1 MPTFEERIEAIT
13 GENFNAASAGDT
25 VVTHEDISQYLK
37 DAVLDVTNRCLS
49 MNPNESHYFT
59 RASTART
66 SNGDVGGNISKII
79 SVVRMSGTTNDWRGC
94 TRMPLELQSRVT
106 DVNSIHY
113 SSKYNPSYVIDDDGA
128 VFVYPAPAACGANS
142 YKIYYV
148 NETPVNSSGDAL
160 LFSHEDL
167 NYFPND
173 KIYLVV
179 IRASMSVIQAL
190 LNYNSKRDSNI
201 TIALTAINTAVDQAA
216 VAADKFISAD
226 SDSVFGDEET
236 FLTNSSQ
243 LTRVKNALD
252 MAEELIDTGFT
263 TDEDSGAS
271 DDSTP
276 KSAGYWLNDE
286 DSEMVQASLAT
297 AQTEIQRAQA
307 HLAEWTSIGDMRT
320 KEIQAALV
328 EADGYAKEVQT
339 RVAQRQDLMQSYISQ
354 YQLLQNQYDA
364 AFMIPTSQ
372 NREEQ

>member
-1 MPTFEERIEAIT
+1 MATFEARIEAIT
-13 GENFNAASAGDT
+13 GESFNGASAGDT

-37 DAVLDVTNRCLS
+37 DSVLDVTNRCLT

-59 RASTART
+59 RASTPRT
-66 SNGDVGGNISKII
+66 SNGDVGANISKII
-79 SVVRMSGTTNDWRGC
+79 SVVRESGTANDWRGC

-113 SSKYNPSYVIDDDGA
+113 SSKYNPSYVVEDDGA
-128 VFVYPAPAACGANS
+128 INVYPAPSASGVDR

-160 LFSHEDL
+160 LFSHSDL

-179 IRASMSVIQAL
+179 IRASMYTIQAL
-190 LNYNSKRDSNI
+190 MNYYSKPDSDI
-201 TIALTAINTAVDQAA
+201 TTALTAINTAVDQASA
-216 VAADKFISAD
+216 AADKFISTD

-263 TDEDSGAS
+263 TDEDSGS
-271 DDSTP
+271 GDDATP
-276 KSAGYWLNDE
+276 KSAGYWLDDE

-320 KEIQAALV
+320 KEIQSALA
-328 EADGYAKEVQT
+328 EADGYSKEVQA
-339 RVAQRQDLMQSYISQ
+339 RVAKRQDLMQSYISQ

-364 AFMIPTSQ
+364 AFMIPTSR
-372 NREEQ
+372 NKEE